1 MLQTTKTN
9 KIGGP
14 GDIVEIDESYIVW
27 NGPIRPEMQSNF
39 FDRGL
44 EISQNF
50 VFLLFI
56 PPLKLIFTISSSS
69 DTTGEGR
76 CVRLGSL
83 VECQEL
89 RVILYIFFYTKNLYS
104 IL

>member
-83 VECQEL
+83 EEFQGTQV
-89 RVILYIFFYTKNLYS
+89 LYRIYLT
-104 IL
+104 I